1 MNPTRQ
7 QVYVNRTL
15 SDYSLM
21 MLQEDGF
28 VADSVFPV
36 KPVDKPTGLYFTYP
50 RGAFNTPSMKQR
62 APGTPVETIDYDITN
77 ATYQTEVWALGRH
90 IDDQI
95 VAAADEAVNLELEAT
110 ELLRLQLRLNKE
122 INWANTY
129 FQSGVWTSQYTGVS
143 GSPSSNQFV
152 QWNNSASATPIEDVR
167 NMIRQMIQTSGNV
180 VKKQNLV
187 LVLGKQVYDTLLG
200 VAEIEAR
207 IQYAVKQ
214 QGEAALVT
222 QDVLAQLFEVSKI
235 LVSTVTQNTA
245 AYGASE
251 NEQFVLGKSA
261 LLAYVPTTVGLRT
274 PAAGLN
280 FTWSKYGGG
289 AAGTIFSYPWMLTK
303 STHVEIEAAYQYNLV
318 SADLGGFFAS
328 AIA

>member
-1 MNPTRQ
+1 MNPTIQ

-21 MLQEDGF
+21 MLQKDGF

-36 KPVDKPTGLYFTYP
+36 KMVDKKTGLYFTYP
-50 RGAFNTPSMKQR
+50 RGSFNTPSMKLR
-62 APGTPVETIDYDITN
+62 APGTVLETIDYDIAT
-77 ATYQTEVWALGRH
+77 ATYQTEVWGLSRH

-95 VAAADEAVNLELEAT
+95 AATTDDAVNLELEAT
-110 ELLRLQLRLNKE
+110 ELLALQLRLNKE
-122 INWANTY
+122 INWAGAY
-129 FQSGVWTSQYTGVS
+129 FASDVWTSQYTGVS
-143 GSPSSNQFV
+143 GSPSTNQFT
-152 QWNNSASATPIEDVR
+152 QWNNSATATPIEDIR
-167 NMIRQMIQTSGNV
+167 NMIRNMILVSGNV
-180 VKKQNLV
+180 VRNEDLV

-214 QGEAALVT
+214 QGQAAVVT
-222 QDVLAQLFEVSKI
+222 KDVLAQLFEVKEI

-245 AYGASE
+245 AYGAAESE
-251 NEQFVLGKSA
+251 AFVLGKSA
-261 LLAYVPTTVGLRT
+261 LLAYVPPTVGLRT

-280 FTWSKYGGG
+280 FTWDYAPEGGR
-289 AAGTIFSYPWMLTK
+289 ISSYPWLPTRA
-303 STHVEIEAAYQYNLV
+303 THVEIEAAYQYNLI

>member
-36 KPVDKPTGLYFTYP
+36 KPVEKPTGEYFSYP
-50 RGAFNTPSMKQR
+50 RGSFNTPSMKLR
-62 APGTPVETIDYDITN
+62 APGTALETIDYDITTAN
-77 ATYQTEVWALGRH
+77 YSTQVWGLSRH

-95 VAAADEAVNLELEAT
+95 AASADDAVNLELEAT
-110 ELLRLQLRLNKE
+110 DLLTLQLRLNKE
-122 INWANTY
+122 INWASTF
-129 FQSGVWTSQYTGVS
+129 FQSGVWTSQYTGVAS
-143 GSPSSNQFV
+143 APSTNQFV
-152 QWNNSASATPIEDVR
+152 QWNNSATATPIEDVR
-167 NMIRQMIQTSGNV
+167 SMITQMIQTSGNV
-180 VKKQNLV
+180 VNNKNLV
-187 LVLGKQVYDTLLG
+187 LVLGKQVYDKLLG

-214 QGEAALVT
+214 QGEAAIVT
-222 QDVLAQLFEVSKI
+222 KDVLAQLFEVKEI

-245 AYGASE
+245 AYGAAESE
-251 NEQFVLGKSA
+251 SFVLGKSA
-261 LLAYVPTTVGLRT
+261 LLAYVPPTLGLRT
-274 PAAGLN
+274 PAAGMN
-280 FTWSKYGGG
+280 FTWSSYGS
-289 AAGTIFSYPWMLTK
+289 AAGRISSYPWLLTK